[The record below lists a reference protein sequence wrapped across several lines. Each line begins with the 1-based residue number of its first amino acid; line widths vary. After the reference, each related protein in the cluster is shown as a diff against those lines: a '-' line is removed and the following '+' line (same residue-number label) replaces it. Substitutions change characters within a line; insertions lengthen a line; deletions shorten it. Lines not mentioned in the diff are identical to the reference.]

1 MIKVTRQT
9 DPELAALVDE
19 ELNRQEHNIEMIAS
33 ESTAPLAVMELSGS
47 VFTNTTLEGY
57 PGKRFQAG
65 SEVADKVEE
74 LAWKRAKEL
83 FGAEHVNIQSYSGST
98 ANYSVFASVLNP
110 GDLILSMRLD
120 QGGHLT
126 HGSPANWVSKIYR
139 HVFYG
144 VDPKTE
150 LIDYDELEKI
160 AKENKPKMIIAGASS
175 YSRLIDYERISKI
188 AEEVGAYFMVDM
200 AHIAGLVAAKVIPS
214 PIPYADF
221 VSSSTTKTFCSAR
234 SGMVFCKEKYAKIL
248 DKGTFP
254 GSLGSLMFN
263 TMAAKTWSF
272 KYAASQEFHD
282 IMAQVIVNA
291 KCLAEEL
298 QKYGFRIV
306 SGGTD
311 NHLLV
316 VDLRSKGLTG
326 KTMQNALD
334 AVGITV
340 NKNMIPFDPEKPGV
354 TSGIRIGLTA
364 VSQRGLKEPE
374 IREIAAIIN
383 QVAEAPEDEAN
394 LKACKAKAEALI
406 AKFPL
411 YPAGSFDD

>member
-47 VFTNTTLEGY
+47 VFTNKTLEGY

-160 AKENKPKMIIAGASS
+160 AKENKTKMIIAGASS